1 MRDRPLCGICLILA
15 LFICIT
21 AYAGK
26 GPAAKNLRPSP
37 LKQTVPEDEVLILE
51 GQVYQKEI
59 KEKYQILFLKNN
71 SINYQKQSFKE
82 PKVIVYDEGKKEVH
96 IGNEIRVTGTVSY
109 YEGARN
115 PGNFDQ
121 KLYYQKQGIHG
132 SVWALQVEMTDREV
146 HWILDRLYMLRQGWK
161 SVLCETVGDKDGATL
176 SAMILGDKTE
186 MDGETKELYQA
197 NGIGHI
203 IAISG
208 LHLSFIGIGT
218 YRLLRR
224 ISGSYVAGGIA
235 GICFLLLYV
244 MMIGVTVSA
253 LRALVMYLFRVGA
266 DMAGRHYDS
275 PTALTSALVVVLIW
289 RPLSIYDGGF
299 WMSFLAVL
307 AVVVVLPLFAGLR
320 FQSFWASVSINLVLF
335 PVLIYYFYEF
345 PLYSTVLNL
354 FVIPMMS
361 VLLFLGIVGSLLTG
375 MFAAFGSVIP
385 LGTWILKLC
394 RAILW
399 LYERSCEIILEIPGA
414 RIVTGQPDIW
424 QIAVYYGCLAVVL
437 VWQYRIRLYRIQTEK
452 AKRCRERTEDDE
464 KGRRLRRYA
473 PLLCSFIFILGM
485 FSLLQRFGDMN
496 RIQIT
501 VLDVGQGDGIFMR
514 GPDGVTYLI
523 DGGSSDVKNV
533 GQYRIEPYLLSQ
545 GVDRL
550 DYVFVSHGDSDHIS
564 GIEELLKRRQ
574 IGVEVGTLVLPEKSV
589 WDETIQDLAMR
600 AASQGVR
607 VAVAEQGRTVR
618 EGDLEIL
625 CLQPSRE
632 CQIEAGNAAS
642 MVLAVRYKEFDMLL
656 TGDVEGEGEE
666 ELTENVKR
674 FCSGRSF
681 EVLKVAHHGSGNS
694 SSAEFLDAVKPACA
708 VISAG
713 IDNRYGHPHEEALER
728 IADCGSKIYCTQD
741 CGAVEIHVI
750 DGDVVV
756 SGYVSDDC
764 GN

>member
-1 MRDRPLCGICLILA
+1 MRNRPLCGICLILA
-15 LFICIT
+15 FLICIT
-21 AYAGK
+21 AYVGK

-37 LKQTVPEDEVLILE
+37 LEQTVPEDEVLILE
-51 GQVYQKEI
+51 GQVYHKEI

-71 SINYQKQSFKE
+71 SINYQEQSFIE
-82 PKVIVYDEGKKEVH
+82 PKVIVYDEDKKEVH
-96 IGNEIRVTGTVSY
+96 IGNKVRVTGTVSY

-132 SVWALQVEMTDREV
+132 SVWALQVEMMDRQV

-161 SVLCETVGDKDGATL
+161 SVLCGTVGDKDGAIL
-176 SAMILGDKTE
+176 SAMILGDKTG
-186 MDGETKELYQA
+186 MDSETKELYQA

-224 ISGSYVAGGIA
+224 ISGSHVAGGIA
-235 GICFLLLYV
+235 GIVFLMLYV

-275 PTALTSALVVVLIW
+275 PTALSAALVIVLIW
-289 RPLSIYDGGF
+289 RPLSVYDGGF

-307 AVVVVLPLFAGLR
+307 AVIIVLPMFAGLR

-361 VLLFLGIVGSLLTG
+361 VILFLGIVGSLLSG
-375 MFAAFGSVIP
+375 ILVAFGSMIP
-385 LGTWILKLC
+385 LGTWMLKLC
-394 RAILW
+394 RVILW
-399 LYERSCEIILEIPGA
+399 LYERSCKITLEIPGA
-414 RIVTGQPDIW
+414 RIVTGKPDIW

-437 VWQYRIRLYRIQTEK
+437 VWLYRIRTEK
-452 AKRCRERTEDDE
+452 AKRRRERTEGDE
-464 KGRRLRRYA
+464 KSRRLHRYA
-473 PLLCSFIFILGM
+473 PLFCGFIFVLGM
-485 FSLLQRFGDMN
+485 FSLLQRLGDTN
-496 RIQIT
+496 GLQIT

-523 DGGSSDVKNV
+523 DSGSSDVKNV

-564 GIEELLKRRQ
+564 GIEELLKRQQ
-574 IGVEVGTLVLPEKSV
+574 IGVKIGTLVLPGKSV
-589 WDETIQDLAMR
+589 WDEAIRDLAMC
-600 AASQGVR
+600 AVSQGVR
-607 VAVAEQGRTVR
+607 VAVVEQGQAVQ
-618 EGDLEIL
+618 EDDLEIL
-625 CLQPSRE
+625 CLQPSKE

-642 MVLAVRYKEFDMLL
+642 MVLVVKYKEFDMLL
-656 TGDVEGEGEE
+656 TGDVEGEGEKELE
-666 ELTENVKR
+666 ENLHR
-674 FCSGRSF
+674 FCADRTF
-681 EVLKVAHHGSGNS
+681 EVLKVAHHGSRKS
-694 SSAEFLDAVKPACA
+694 SSPEFLDAVKPACA

-713 IDNRYGHPHEEALER
+713 INNQYGHPHEETVDR
-728 IADCGSKIYCTQD
+728 IMDCGSKIYCTQD

-756 SGYVSDDC
+756 TPHVTDYANTSGNS
-764 GN
+764 